1 MFGAISSFLGVRVLV
16 ATAVISLAVSA
27 TGLSAAVSDSPAS
40 TAPVGADEAGRVG
53 EVSIRSGQIE
63 RFPAPECDGTR
74 AVMSPD
80 GRHLFTNNFT
90 ADRKKDHICVIDV
103 RTKRLVTR
111 IRLVSKEI
119 LGLTEF
125 TLSKD
130 GRYLYVA
137 AMIPHRYVGR
147 PLVES
152 RLIKVD
158 TRTFRVLAVF
168 TPEEENAS
176 GVVEGMTL
184 SGLTGT
190 STGSVL
196 AARAVGERSTIYH
209 ADVDAGTL
217 EILTHGAPAQ
227 TAVLS
232 LSQDESTIWALG
244 KTLAK
249 IDARTGEILA
259 RSREVGGPWPWF
271 GFGDVAMS
279 PDERTLYI
287 SDTKRRELMAVD
299 AVTLKVRERVRI
311 ARQVWTIATHPSN
324 GNLWALTSEI
334 LPTVPVNLPPE
345 VPKEIWPFNPK
356 LRRTGRIVLPSVGGA
371 ETVSFA
377 PTGRQAYVT
386 FRQYPRPS
394 EVFIVPAAKL
404 P

>member
-1 MFGAISSFLGVRVLV
+1 MFGAMSSFLRVRVLV
-16 ATAVISLAVSA
+16 ATAAISLALSA
-27 TGLSAAVSDSPAS
+27 TGLPAGVSASPGA
-40 TAPVGADEAGRVG
+40 TAPVGAYAAGPVV
-53 EVSIRSGQIE
+53 EVSLRLSRIQ
-63 RFPAPECDGTR
+63 RFPAPGCRGTR

-90 ADRKKDHICVIDV
+90 ADRKKDHICVINV

-130 GRYLYVA
+130 GRYLYA
-137 AMIPHRYVGR
+137 NAMIPHRYFGR

-158 TRTFRVLAVF
+158 TKTFQVVAVF

-176 GVVEGMTL
+176 GVVEGMSL
-184 SGLTGT
+184 GGLTGT

-196 AARAVGERSTIYH
+196 AARALGERSTIYR

-217 EILTHGAPAQ
+217 EVLTHGAPAH
-227 TAVLS
+227 AAALS
-232 LSQDESTIWALG
+232 LSEDESTIWALG

-249 IDARTGEILA
+249 IDARTGQILA
-259 RSREVGGPWPWF
+259 RSREVGGPWLWF

-287 SDTKRRELMAVD
+287 SDTKRRELIVVD
-299 AVTLKVRERVRI
+299 AVTLKLRERVRI

-345 VPKEIWPFNPK
+345 VPKEIWQFNPK
-356 LRRTGRIVLPSVGGA
+356 LRKTGRIVLPSVGGA
-371 ETVSFA
+371 ETLSFA

-394 EVFIVPAAKL
+394 EVFIVPTSRI

>member
-1 MFGAISSFLGVRVLV
+1 MTKFTSSVPGVRVLV

-27 TGLSAAVSDSPAS
+27 TGLSAGVSASSAS
-40 TAPVGADEAGRVG
+40 TAAVGADEAGRVG
-53 EVSIRSGQIE
+53 EVSIRSSRTQ
-63 RFPAPECDGTR
+63 RFPAPECGGTR
-74 AVMSPD
+74 SVISAD
-80 GRHLFTNNFT
+80 GRYLFTNNFT

-111 IRLVSKEI
+111 IRLVSKDI

-130 GRYLYVA
+130 GRYLYVD

-158 TRTFRVLAVF
+158 TTTFQVVAVF

-176 GVVEGMTL
+176 GVVEGMSL
-184 SGLTGT
+184 WGLTGT

-196 AARAVGERSTIYH
+196 AARALGERSTIYRV
-209 ADVDAGTL
+209 DVEAGTL
-217 EILTHGAPAQ
+217 EVLTRDAPAQ
-227 TAVLS
+227 TAALS
-232 LSQDESTIWALG
+232 LSEDESTIWALG
-244 KTLAK
+244 KTLAR

-259 RSREVGGPWPWF
+259 RSKEVGGPWPWF

-287 SDTKRRELMAVD
+287 SDTKRRELIAVD
-299 AVTLKVRERVRI
+299 AVTLKLRERVRI

-334 LPTVPVNLPPE
+334 LPRVPVNLPPE
-345 VPKEIWPFNPK
+345 VPKEIWQFSPK
-356 LRRTGRIVLPSVGGA
+356 LRKTGRIVLPSVGGA
-371 ETVSFA
+371 ETLSFA
-377 PTGRQAYVT
+377 PTGKQAYVT

-394 EVFIVPAAKL
+394 EVLIVPASKRS
-404 P
+404 